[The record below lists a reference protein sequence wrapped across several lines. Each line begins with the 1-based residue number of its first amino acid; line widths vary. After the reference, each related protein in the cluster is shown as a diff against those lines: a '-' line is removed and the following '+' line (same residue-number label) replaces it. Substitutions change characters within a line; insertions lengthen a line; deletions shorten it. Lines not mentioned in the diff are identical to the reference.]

1 MVLLIFT
8 GIGFNVHAQANGK
21 DLFKANCRSCHAM
34 DKHMVGP
41 ALDGAFD
48 RIRQAK
54 GTDEAATTGWM
65 KSWIKN
71 SAQLIADGDDYAMQV
86 FADNNKVQMT
96 AFVSLADQELDA
108 LIDYVR
114 FWNDPVKYPIEIA
127 QVPVSEAPSDKG
139 FLEANTLLIILVIAL
154 LIIALI
160 LMRLTRAL
168 SRLNDAREGIELS
181 PEEPFFKTRKF
192 HILILMM
199 AVIFVAYKT
208 VDGAISLGRQQNYSP
223 EQPIAFSHALH
234 AGINQIDC
242 KYCHIGVERG
252 KQATIPSVNICMNCH
267 KAIQQG
273 PTGDTTQI
281 AKIYRAA
288 GYNRLLQTYDNSK
301 AKPIE
306 WIRIHNLP
314 DHVYF
319 NHEQHVKVGQ
329 LQCQTC
335 HGQVQEMDQVK
346 QFATLSMGWCLDCHR
361 NHKVQFN
368 KGEYYKENY
377 KDYHEQLLNG
387 DIQEVTVEM
396 IGGTECQQCHF

>member
-1 MVLLIFT
+1 VRGNLYTNRRHLLIGMVLLIFT

-181 PEEPFFKTRKF
+181 PEEPFSKP
-192 HILILMM
+192 
-199 AVIFVAYKT
+199 
-208 VDGAISLGRQQNYSP
+208 GNS
-223 EQPIAFSHALH
+223 
-234 AGINQIDC
+234 
-242 KYCHIGVERG
+242 
-252 KQATIPSVNICMNCH
+252 
-267 KAIQQG
+267 
-273 PTGDTTQI
+273 
-281 AKIYRAA
+281 IY
-288 GYNRLLQTYDNSK
+288 
-301 AKPIE
+301 
-306 WIRIHNLP
+306 
-314 DHVYF
+314 
-319 NHEQHVKVGQ
+319 
-329 LQCQTC
+329 
-335 HGQVQEMDQVK
+335 
-346 QFATLSMGWCLDCHR
+346 
-361 NHKVQFN
+361 
-368 KGEYYKENY
+368 
-377 KDYHEQLLNG
+377 
-387 DIQEVTVEM
+387 
-396 IGGTECQQCHF
+396 